1 MPQTNTAISVFFFG
15 DSICWGQ
22 GVSPHAGWVGRISQH
37 LDAVGRELGR
47 PVLVANAGVN
57 GNTTRLALE
66 RMHHDVLSH
75 GCDVLLAQFG
85 MNDCNYW
92 RTDNGVPRVS
102 PAAFRANLHEIFDRA
117 RAHGVRRLFLNTNHP
132 SARFSE
138 LPPSRV
144 RYQDSN
150 ARYNELARQ
159 VAGEREDVRLIDI
172 EREFQRI
179 VEATGGPTIDDL
191 VLPQPDMLH
200 LSLRG
205 HALYFE
211 LVSPVVEAAVRELSG
226 G

>member
-1 MPQTNTAISVFFFG
+1 MPATTKALHVFFFG

-37 LDAVGRELGR
+37 LDAVGQEVGR
-47 PVLVANAGVN
+47 SVLVANAGVN

-75 GCDVLLAQFG
+75 GCDVLLVQFG

-102 PAAFRANLHEIFDRA
+102 PAAFKANLHEIMDRG
-117 RAHGVRRLFLNTNHP
+117 RAAGVRRLFLNTNHP
-132 SARFSE
+132 SARYAE
-138 LPPSRV
+138 MPPSHV

-150 ARYNELARQ
+150 ALYNELTREVAR
-159 VAGEREDVRLIDI
+159 ERDDVRLIDVETRFREAI
-172 EREFQRI
+172 E
-179 VEATGGPTIDDL
+179 AGLSTIDAL
-191 VLPQPDMLH
+191 VLPEPDMLH

-205 HALYFE
+205 HDLYFSF
-211 LVSPVVEAAVRELSG
+211 VSPQVESAVRELARA
-226 G
+226 

>member
-1 MPQTNTAISVFFFG
+1 MPPANTAISVFFFG

-37 LDAVGRELGR
+37 LDAVGHAIGR

-75 GCDVLLAQFG
+75 GCDVLLVQFG

-102 PAAFRANLHEIFDRA
+102 PAAFTANLHEIFDRA
-117 RAHGVRRLFLNTNHP
+117 RAFGVRRLFLNTNHP
-132 SARFSE
+132 SARYAE
-138 LPPSRV
+138 MPPARV

-150 ARYNELARQ
+150 ARYNELARS
-159 VAGEREDVRLIDI
+159 VAREREDVRLIDVE
-172 EREFQRI
+172 ERFRESIASGR
-179 VEATGGPTIDDL
+179 ATIDAL
-191 VLPQPDMLH
+191 VLPEPDMLH
-200 LSLRG
+200 LSLKG
-205 HALYFE
+205 HDLYFSI
-211 LVSPVVEAAVRELSG
+211 VSPQVESAVRELAGS
-226 G
+226 